1 MKRQPL
7 VIRDAVPEDVAD
19 LVELW
24 ALAGHGANHQPSLAD
39 EPSRALA
46 HLSADPEERLL
57 VGVADDHVVA
67 ALHLRRGPIS
77 PIHLEQV
84 VHSSFLLVLP
94 AYRRHGYAHALLE
107 AAVEW
112 AAEKDISHVTAI
124 TSSNSRD
131 TNRFLARLGLGTLA
145 TVRIAPTATLRKKLG
160 PVPTAGSRH
169 VGQVLAQRRK
179 MRRHQSSSD

>member
-7 VIRDAVPEDVAD
+7 VIRDAVPEDVAE
-19 LVELW
+19 LLELW
-24 ALAGHGANHQPSLAD
+24 ALAGSGASHQLVPVEESV
-39 EPSRALA
+39 RALA

-57 VGVADDHVVA
+57 VGVADDRVVA
-67 ALHLRRGPIS
+67 SLHMRRGPIS

-94 AYRRHGYAHALLE
+94 AYRRHGYAHGLLE
-107 AAVEW
+107 AAVDW
-112 AAEKDISHVTAI
+112 AAEKDIAHVTAI

-131 TNRFLARLGLGTLA
+131 TNRFLARLGLGTIA
-145 TVRIAPTATLRKKLG
+145 TVRVAPTATLRKKLG
-160 PVPTAGSRH
+160 PAPTVGSRH

-179 MRRHQSSSD
+179 MRRHQPPAD